1 MRIFVTGASGWIGSA
16 VVPELIGAGHEVIG
30 LARSDA
36 SAAALTAA
44 GAQVRRGTIDDLD
57 ILRSA
62 AVASDGVI
70 HLAFKH
76 DFGDFAASA
85 AADLRAV
92 ETMGAALEGSGK
104 PLVITS
110 GTLLLTMIAPGRL
123 GTEADVAG
131 PETASL
137 PRVASESA
145 AIALAGRG
153 VRTSIVRLA
162 PTVHARGDGGFV
174 PRLIDIARAK
184 GIAAYVGDGTN
195 RWPAVHRLDAAN
207 LFRLGM
213 EKAPA
218 GSVLHGTGEEG
229 VPFRD
234 IAAAIGRHLD
244 VPVVSIS
251 PEEAE
256 AHFGFL
262 AAFVP
267 GDNPTSSTKTQELLG
282 WRPTHPTLIADLD
295 EGFYFDAGSGSKYTD

>member
-1 MRIFVTGASGWIGSA
+1 MHVFVTGASGWVGSA
-16 VVPELIGAGHEVIG
+16 VVPELISAGHEVTG

-36 SAAALTAA
+36 SAEALTEA
-44 GAQVRRGTIDDLD
+44 GARVHRGSLDDAAS
-57 ILRSA
+57 LRSA
-62 AVASDGVI
+62 AAAADGVI

-85 AADLRAV
+85 ATDLAAV
-92 ETMGAALEGSGK
+92 ETMGAVLEGSGK

-110 GTLLLTMIAPGRL
+110 GSLMLTMIAPGQL
-123 GTEADVAG
+123 GTEAIVAG
-131 PETASL
+131 PEAAQL

-145 AIALAGRG
+145 VLGLAGRG
-153 VRTSIVRLA
+153 VRTSVVRLA

-174 PRLIDIARAK
+174 PRLIDIARAN
-184 GIAAYVGDGTN
+184 GVAAYVGDGAN

-207 LFRLGM
+207 LFRLGL

-218 GSVLHGTGEEG
+218 GSVLHGIGEEG

-267 GDNPTSSTKTQELLG
+267 RDNPTSSAKTQELLG

-295 EGFYFDAGSGSKYTD
+295 AGFYFHPEAGSKYTD